1 MKLQGWIVIF
11 ILIIVPIILVT
22 SSYLQLQISYVNAQA
37 NYDSVL
43 SNAAYDAIK
52 AFQINELN
60 SNTQNIAEEKIR
72 DVEASVNTFY
82 NSLATNFGQ
91 AGYSQEELSGY
102 IPALVYTLYDGYY
115 IYTKY
120 NNIAEVDDTT
130 GDTVIDLNSND
141 STDGLKPF
149 VYYSAR
155 YVEGQNEAIINYTLD
170 NYITVF
176 LSGPKATDG
185 YETFSGYLVNP
196 NDITISGST
205 YRYKGINIVEE
216 NLSEA
221 NITSYAGKDQYDGTY
236 DEMPYVYVDNS
247 EGRREKAYYD
257 GSRWFKYNVDGSTLN
272 YDDQTIVSEL
282 GSDPNKKDN
291 SARLYLEEAKNFSEK
306 VRTKLSWINYGDIV
320 DVSTEDLGISNAM
333 ASKQLIDFSDE
344 GMENFEEHK
353 KQIIRN
359 SITTNLKATIAKM
372 NANSAQ
378 SAKMPTLSELEW
390 DRILNNTCLL
400 AFMQGQNLGYNE
412 YMGYTIVTNNLNREF
427 VDPKLIYIYDKTTNT
442 YHDFRHLDAAL
453 SSGAG
458 TNLVGYR
465 NIDFEPE
472 SFNDV
477 TGSPGQYYPHRDATA
492 DYSCIVSSSDIITG
506 DGTDATQ
513 GNQAL
518 NPDEVLAMSTNNDL
532 KSAYYTALFR
542 ERYNAYKSLDLGEP
556 S

>member
-72 DVEASVNTFY
+72 DVEASVNSFY

-120 NNIAEVDDTT
+120 NNIAELDAS
-130 GDTVIDLNSND
+130 GNTVIDLNSND

-155 YVEGQNEAIINYTLD
+155 YVEGGNEAIINYTLD

-176 LSGPKATDG
+176 FKGPGQND

-196 NDITISGST
+196 NDITISGGT

-216 NLSEA
+216 DLSEA
-221 NITSYAGKDQYDGTY
+221 NITTYAAKDSQGRYA
-236 DEMPYVYVDNS
+236 EMPYVYVNNS
-247 EGRREKAYYD
+247 EGRREKAYWD
-257 GSRWFKYNVDGSTLN
+257 GSRWFKYNVDGTTQV
-272 YDDQTIVSEL
+272 YDDTNIINEL
-282 GSDPNKKDN
+282 GTVYKKDN

-306 VRTKLSWINYGDIV
+306 VKSKLSWINYGDIV
-320 DVSTEDLGISNAM
+320 DVSTDDLGMSNAM

-359 SITTNLKATIAKM
+359 SITTNLEATIAKM

-427 VDPKLIYIYDKTTNT
+427 VDPKLIYIYDKGSNT
-442 YHDFRHLDAAL
+442 YHDFRHLDASL

-492 DYSCIVSSSDIITG
+492 DYSCIVSSSNIITG
-506 DGTDATQ
+506 DGTDVTQ

-542 ERYNAYKSLDLGEP
+542 ERYNAYKSLDLGDP

>member
-37 NYDSVL
+37 NYDSIL

-91 AGYSQEELSGY
+91 SGYSEEDLSGY

-120 NNIAEVDDTT
+120 NNVAEIDATS
-130 GDTVIDLNSND
+130 GNTVIDLNSND

-155 YVEGQNEAIINYTLD
+155 YVDGGKEAIINYTLD

-176 LSGPKATDG
+176 YKGSGSND

-196 NDITISGST
+196 NDITISGTT
-205 YRYKGINIVEE
+205 YKYKGINIVEE

-221 NITSYAGKDQYDGTY
+221 NITSYSNKLNDGTY
-236 DEMPYVYVDNS
+236 QEMPYVYVDNGD
-247 EGRREKAYYD
+247 GRREKAYFD
-257 GSRWFKYNVDGSTLN
+257 GSRWFKYNVDGTTQVYNDTYIEAL
-272 YDDQTIVSEL
+272 DLT
-282 GSDPNKKDN
+282 NKSDN

-306 VRTKLSWINYGDIV
+306 VATKLSWINYGDIV
-320 DVSTEDLGISNAM
+320 DVSTDNVGISNAM
-333 ASKQLIDFSDE
+333 ASKKLIDFTDE
-344 GMENFEEHK
+344 GMNNFEEHK

-359 SITTNLKATIAKM
+359 SITTNLETTIAKM
-372 NANSAQ
+372 NANSTQ

-427 VDPKLIYIYDKTTNT
+427 VDPKLIYIYDKNSNT

-458 TNLVGYR
+458 TNLIGYR

-477 TGSPGQYYPHRDATA
+477 TGSPGQYYPHRNATA

-506 DGTDATQ
+506 DGTDVTQ

-518 NPDEVLAMSTNNDL
+518 SPDEILAMSTNNDL

-542 ERYNAYKSLDLGEP
+542 ERYNTYKSLDLGDP

>member
-72 DVEASVNTFY
+72 DVEASVNSFY

-120 NNIAEVDDTT
+120 NNIAELDAS
-130 GDTVIDLNSND
+130 GNTVIDLNSND

-155 YVEGQNEAIINYTLD
+155 YVEGGNEAIINYTLD

-176 LSGPKATDG
+176 FKGPGQND

-196 NDITISGST
+196 NDITISGGT

-216 NLSEA
+216 DLSEA
-221 NITSYAGKDQYDGTY
+221 NITTYAAKDSQGRYA
-236 DEMPYVYVDNS
+236 EMPYVYVNNS
-247 EGRREKAYYD
+247 EGRREKAYWD
-257 GSRWFKYNVDGSTLN
+257 GSRWFKYNVDGTTQV
-272 YDDQTIVSEL
+272 YDDTNIINEL
-282 GSDPNKKDN
+282 GTVYKKDN

-306 VRTKLSWINYGDIV
+306 VKSKLSWINYGDIV
-320 DVSTEDLGISNAM
+320 DVSTDDLGMSNAM

-359 SITTNLKATIAKM
+359 SITTNLEATIAKM

-427 VDPKLIYIYDKTTNT
+427 VDPKLIYIYDKGSNT
-442 YHDFRHLDAAL
+442 YHDFRHLDASL
-453 SSGAG
+453 SFGAG

-492 DYSCIVSSSDIITG
+492 DYSCIVSSSNIITG
-506 DGTDATQ
+506 DGTDVTQ

-542 ERYNAYKSLDLGEP
+542 ERYNAYKSLDLGDP